1 MLKLMTQ
8 KGLLVSE
15 GYGRGTR
22 YVLPVKGIDVL
33 REDLD
38 NVASSDAN
46 VATSDDA
53 NVASSDANVATSDD
67 ANVVTHPKKRMSRE
81 ELQEL
86 ILKNCQEWISLE
98 DLAKSIH
105 RKPLYL
111 RNHVMPFLLAANKI
125 QMLYPKNHPKQLY
138 KVID

>member
-1 MLKLMTQ
+1 M
-8 KGLLVSE
+8 
-15 GYGRGTR
+15 
-22 YVLPVKGIDVL
+22 L

-46 VATSDDA
+46 VA
-53 NVASSDANVATSDD
+53 SSDVNVATSDD
-67 ANVVTHPKKRMSRE
+67 ANVVTYPKKRMSRE

-111 RNHVMPFLLAANKI
+111 RNHVMPLLLAANKI